1 MSGEH
6 SEPVDHPSLAK
17 YPDSPTVLYRYD
29 NVLWRVPMRRDRDE
43 AVPVAVNDLMQARGA
58 LHQFKLLVESGA
70 GDDVTIRT
78 IGDVLVAGTNEEA
91 PRTREEVSH
100 YLRGLWE
107 RINGSLPY
115 W

>member
-1 MSGEH
+1 MSGNRP
-6 SEPVDHPSLAK
+6 EPVDHPALAK
-17 YPDSPTVLYRYD
+17 YPDSPTVLYTAD
-29 NVLWRVPMRRDRDE
+29 GVTWRVPMHRDRDE

-58 LHQFKLLVESGA
+58 LHQFKLLVDSGA
-70 GDDVTIRT
+70 GDDATIRT
-78 IGDVLVAGTNEEA
+78 IGDVLVAGTNEAA
-91 PRTREEVSH
+91 PTTREEVSH

>member
-1 MSGEH
+1 MSGNRT
-6 SEPVDHPSLAK
+6 EPIDHPALAK
-17 YPDSPTVLYRYD
+17 YPDSPTALFRYD
-29 NVLWRVPMRRDRDE
+29 GVLWRVPIHRDRDE

-58 LHQFKLLVESGA
+58 LHQLKLLIDSGA
-70 GDDVTIRT
+70 GDDGTIRT
-78 IGDVLVAGTNEEA
+78 IGDVLVAGTSEEA
-91 PRTREEVSH
+91 PHTREDVAR